1 MRTETRVGIFVIGA
15 VLVFLYLSFN
25 IGALRID
32 QKNYDTYI
40 SFFDDTGGLDKK
52 AAVKTSGVHVG
63 WVEAIYLREGG
74 KAEVHLKINK
84 AYRLALNAYAMITQ
98 ETLLGGKIID
108 LDVGDFSTGTLPPGT
123 ALAMPGKSTTN
134 ISDVID
140 QARDIAQNVSD
151 IAYSFKTVFASR
163 EGRQQLEST
172 LRNAADATENIASIA
187 DSIDRVIVKKEQA
200 IGGIIDNL
208 DSTIGTLKVEIPK
221 VADSIND
228 TARAITYDVVPEIVK
243 AGPMFEAVGD
253 AAGQV
258 KSGFGQAEQVLTKIN
273 NGTGVVGKLINE
285 PETYDDLR
293 STIHGIKEY
302 VNKMQAMLVY
312 VDAHSETIFKYNQNK
327 GFMDIKIRPSHDY
340 FYQIQVC
347 SDDFGTIERHVEN
360 VTRRDAHG
368 DVISTDSLLQGDYD
382 HRLKYADTVE
392 RVVRKKNT
400 YSFGVQF
407 GKRFDRL
414 TFRLGLIEGMIGG
427 GIDFYVPLNTDMVHW
442 ITTLEVYDMQG
453 IKRLNDNRMHIKWSN
468 KVMFMNNLYTCFG
481 LDDIVSRYSAS
492 PFVGFGLRF
501 SDSDIKYFFSLFAG
515 IGAAG
520 K

>member
-63 WVEAIYLREGG
+63 WVEAIYLRDGG

-172 LRNAADATENIASIA
+172 LRNAADAAENIASIA
-187 DSIDRVIVKKEQA
+187 DSVDRVVVKKEQA
-200 IGGIIDNL
+200 IGAVIDNL
-208 DSTIGTLKVEIPK
+208 DGTMRSLNTEVPK
-221 VADSIND
+221 VADSINT
-228 TARAITYDVVPEIVK
+228 TARAITHDIVPELVK

-253 AAGQV
+253 AADSV
-258 KSGFGQAEQVLTKIN
+258 KTGFGEAEQVFAKIN
-273 NGTGVVGKLINE
+273 NGTGVVGKLINQ

-293 STIHGIKEY
+293 TTIHGIKEY
-302 VNKMQAMLVY
+302 VNKMQSMQVY
-312 VDAHSETIFKYNQNK
+312 VDAHSETLFKYNYNK
-327 GFMDIKIRPSHDY
+327 GIMDIKIRPSHDY

-347 SDDFGTIERHVEN
+347 SDEFGTIERHVDQF
-360 VTRRDAHG
+360 VRKDAHG
-368 DVISTDSLLQGDYD
+368 DLLSTDSLAEDDYE
-382 HRLKYADTVE
+382 HRLKYADSIE
-392 RVVRKKNT
+392 RVSRKKHSYN
-400 YSFGVQF
+400 FGVQF

-414 TFRLGLIEGMIGG
+414 TLRMGLIEGMIGG
-427 GIDFYVPLNTDMVHW
+427 AVDFYVPLNTDMVHW

-453 IKRLNDNRMHIKWSN
+453 IKRLNDNRLHLKWIN
-468 KVMFMNNLYTCFG
+468 KVLFMKNLYTCFG
-481 LDDIVSRYSAS
+481 LDDIVSRGSAT

-501 SDSDIKYFFSLFAG
+501 SDSDIKYFMSLFAG
-515 IGAAG
+515 IGVAG

>member
-1 MRTETRVGIFVIGA
+1 
-15 VLVFLYLSFN
+15 
-25 IGALRID
+25 
-32 QKNYDTYI
+32 
-40 SFFDDTGGLDKK
+40 
-52 AAVKTSGVHVG
+52 
-63 WVEAIYLREGG
+63 
-74 KAEVHLKINK
+74 
-84 AYRLALNAYAMITQ
+84 
-98 ETLLGGKIID
+98 LLGGKIID

-172 LRNAADATENIASIA
+172 LRNAADAAENIASIA
-187 DSIDRVIVKKEQA
+187 DTVDRVVVKKEQA
-200 IGGIIDNL
+200 LGAVIDNL
-208 DSTIGTLKVEIPK
+208 DGTMRSLNTEVPK
-221 VADSIND
+221 VATSINN
-228 TARAITYDVVPEIVK
+228 TARAITHEVVPELVK
-243 AGPMFEAVGD
+243 AGPMFNAVGD

-285 PETYDDLR
+285 SETYDDLR
-293 STIHGIKEY
+293 TTIHGIKEY
-302 VNKMQAMLVY
+302 VNKMQSMQVY
-312 VDAHSETIFKYNQNK
+312 IDCHSETIFKYNQNK

-340 FYQIQVC
+340 FYQLQVC
-347 SDDFGTIERHVEN
+347 SDDAGSVERYIETAVRK
-360 VTRRDAHG
+360 DAHG
-368 DVISTDSLLQGDYD
+368 DVLRTDSLDETDYI
-382 HRLKYADTVE
+382 HRLKYPDTIE

-414 TFRLGLIEGMIGG
+414 TLRMGLIEGVIGG
-427 GIDFYVPLNTDMVHW
+427 GIDYYVPLNTDLVHW
-442 ITTLEVYDMQG
+442 ITSLEVYDMQG
-453 IKRLNDNRMHIKWSN
+453 IKRLNDNRMHLKWTN
-468 KVMFMNNLYTCFG
+468 KVLFMKNLYTCFG
-481 LDDIVSRYSAS
+481 LDDIVSRGSAS

-501 SDSDIKYFFSLFAG
+501 SDADIKYFMALFAG